1 MSDAHVGRSWLPRLH
16 AKSRHVNLQEMHNDS
31 MDVALGQLIEVCRF
45 LPNFL
50 DKGTWKPAR

>member
-1 MSDAHVGRSWLPRLH
+1 
-16 AKSRHVNLQEMHNDS
+16 MHDDS